1 MTCQSRWL
9 IGLSI
14 LLLGSAHAQAQN
26 PPQPGL
32 SLTVACAGGLE
43 GTVRFTVRNQ
53 SGGSKYL
60 IIGSTMGWRV
70 HLPSVELVVRRAGVA
85 DTTVRYF
92 NPAYPGIAG
101 RLDP

>member
-9 IGLSI
+9 IGLSV
-14 LLLGSAHAQAQN
+14 LLLGSAYAQA
-26 PPQPGL
+26 PSGPQPGL
-32 SLTVACAGGLE
+32 SLAVICAGGLE

-53 SGGSKYL
+53 SGGLKHL

-85 DTTVRYF
+85 DTTLRYF
-92 NPAYPGIAG
+92 NPAYPGVAG
-101 RLDP
+101 RL